1 MQRGGPRIPELL
13 HYCFD
18 ASQNL
23 VASRTFRT
31 EVLNTLVKV
40 RCVAVLCC
48 AWVAAHVM
56 DSFAWSGC
64 PHARAL
70 LTLCA
75 APVPLVHLAL
85 QLYLS
90 TGQIDYLNL
99 CRCYQFLDNAPA
111 IASVIVEL
119 LAFNQEVCPLA
130 FVHMGFGYHLVVVH
144 GLTPPPSWH
153 AVLDPLWCRCRS
165 KSCWRTR
172 SRSTCARTTTRS
184 SWAASSPCS
193 P

>member
-40 RCVAVLCC
+40 RERTCLMALPGTFMCTFQVLNLFFSCPCPPLCPVA
-48 AWVAAHVM
+48 
-56 DSFAWSGC
+56 
-64 PHARAL
+64 
-70 LTLCA
+70 
-75 APVPLVHLAL
+75 AL

-119 LAFNQEVCPLA
+119 LAFNQEVCARSWGCVFGGGGCHQPPRVMPLPGA
-130 FVHMGFGYHLVVVH
+130 ASMWA
-144 GLTPPPSWH
+144 P
-153 AVLDPLWCRCRS
+153 WCCCRS

-172 SRSTCARTTTRS
+172 CALTCARTTTKS
-184 SWAASSPCS
+184 SWAVSSPCS